1 MVQARFPQANRS
13 AWLSLVIISAFCA
26 LFMVLHWSKLDSLW
40 GDPARWLFEAYR
52 SANGEVLYR
61 DFAWQFPPLSLLL
74 MSGAFRLFGST
85 FEVAQLVLNVLSLI
99 VVLLVWVVARQ
110 IMSARLALAV
120 TIASVIAIALGGGPD
135 FRFFSLQLYTPAQ
148 LTGLIGTLLLAWSLI
163 ASVQDGALTTGRW
176 LALSLGSSIGLLSK
190 PEYAAANVAALIA
203 FILADARM
211 GEVNKPVGLW
221 LRR

>member
-135 FRFFSLQLYTPAQ
+135 FRFFFTATIHSGSAHGIDRHIAV
-148 LTGLIGTLLLAWSLI
+148 GLELDRVCARRGLDHGPLAGVVVGI
-163 ASVQDGALTTGRW
+163 IDRVVEQAGVCRRQR
-176 LALSLGSSIGLLSK
+176 GSSDRFHSG
-190 PEYAAANVAALIA
+190 
-203 FILADARM
+203 
-211 GEVNKPVGLW
+211 
-221 LRR
+221 RRAHGGG